1 MTWPRTAGETVEDL
15 HQQAARHMAE
25 IDSPEERWTLAMRDV
40 ATLHGV
46 PPIDLGGFA
55 AYTLAT

>member
-1 MTWPRTAGETVEDL
+1 MEDL
-15 HQQAARHMAE
+15 HQQAARHMAK